1 MEATDP
7 KPWQQEPSAPGT
19 PGPRTE
25 AEARQLLNSISRKL
39 AGRDLVGE
47 LIRERRAWAAA
58 VNQDAKDL
66 KP

>member
-1 MEATDP
+1 M
-7 KPWQQEPSAPGT
+7 
-19 PGPRTE
+19 PRTE
-25 AEARQLLNSISRKL
+25 AEARQLLNSIARKL

-58 VNQDAKDL
+58 ANQDAKDL